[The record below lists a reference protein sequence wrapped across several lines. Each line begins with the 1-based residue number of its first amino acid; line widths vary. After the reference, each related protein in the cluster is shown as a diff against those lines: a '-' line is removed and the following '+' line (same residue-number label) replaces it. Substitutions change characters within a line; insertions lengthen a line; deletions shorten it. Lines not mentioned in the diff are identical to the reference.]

1 MDSASR
7 DEQKK
12 RGLKRFFK
20 SFGYSI
26 DGLKYAYKYEQS
38 MTIHLTM
45 VCLVIIMGLIVRLS
59 FFEWLICLILFGLV
73 VATELINTAIE
84 AVVDLTCP
92 YKHPLA
98 KIAKDTAS
106 AAVFVFALTALITG
120 LIIFIPKIIELINI
134 YMQK

>member
-12 RGLKRFFK
+12 RGLRRFFK

-38 MTIHLTM
+38 MFVHITM
-45 VCLVIIMGLIVRLS
+45 LCFVII
-59 FFEWLICLILFGLV
+59 FGLFFRIFLMV
-73 VATELINTAIE
+73 WIICIFFFVLFISIE
-84 AVVDLTCP
+84 IFNNFILAVVDLTCP
-92 YKHPLA
+92 KIHPLA

-106 AAVFVFALTALITG
+106 AAVFVFALTALIVG
-120 LIIFIPKIIELINI
+120 LIIFAPKLINLI
-134 YMQK
+134 Q

>member
-20 SFGYSI
+20 SFSYSI

-45 VCLVIIMGLIVRLS
+45 VCLVIILGLIVKLS

-106 AAVFVFALTALITG
+106 AAVFVFAFTALIVG
-120 LIIFIPKIIELINI
+120 LIIFVPKVIALISNYI
-134 YMQK
+134 S

>member
-1 MDSASR
+1 MDSESR
-7 DEQKK
+7 AEQKK

-38 MTIHLTM
+38 MTIHFTM
-45 VCLVIIMGLIVRLS
+45 VIFVIAAGFFLKISL
-59 FFEWLICLILFGLV
+59 FEWLICFMLMGLV
-73 VATELINTAIE
+73 MATELINTSIE

-92 YKHPLA
+92 EIHPLA

-106 AAVFVFALTALITG
+106 AAVFVFSVVAAISG
-120 LIIFIPKIIELINI
+120 LIIFVPKIIALF
-134 YMQK
+134 

>member
-26 DGLKYAYKYEQS
+26 EGLKYAYKYEQS
-38 MTIHLTM
+38 MFIHLTM
-45 VCLVIIMGLIVRLS
+45 LCFVIIFGLILRISLMEWIICIILCGLVI
-59 FFEWLICLILFGLV
+59 
-73 VATELINTAIE
+73 ATELINTSIE

-92 YKHPLA
+92 KIHPLA

-106 AAVFVFALTALITG
+106 AAVFVFAITAAIAG
-120 LIIFIPKIIELINI
+120 LVIFVPKIITLINNLG
-134 YMQK
+134 